1 MHRTRITA
9 KVLATVA
16 VAAVSGCVSVDP
28 GPAPVPAAPEA
39 SHPAG
44 QDVVPQILEGPAR
57 EALEAALPPTTAPA
71 PRPPSASPSSPVPG
85 DDARRAPAAAPPAAP
100 RTAPLADQPVRLPSS
115 ERIRERLPRI
125 ERPAV
130 PSVPDTVPDVCT
142 LGRSYGDWAP
152 DSRQARICR
161 EAYGH

>member
-28 GPAPVPAAPEA
+28 GPSPLPGAPETSRPSKEVA
-39 SHPAG
+39 
-44 QDVVPQILEGPAR
+44 PQIVEGPAR
-57 EALEAALPPTTAPA
+57 EALEAALPPTQAPA
-71 PRPPSASPSSPVPG
+71 PRPPSPG
-85 DDARRAPAAAPPAAP
+85 TPHRTPTAAPTATPRAAPPADRPA
-100 RTAPLADQPVRLPSS
+100 RLPST
-115 ERIRERLPRI
+115 ERLREQLPRVPP
-125 ERPAV
+125 PAV
-130 PSVPDTVPDVCT
+130 PSLPATVPDVCA

-152 DSRQARICR
+152 DSRQAQLCR